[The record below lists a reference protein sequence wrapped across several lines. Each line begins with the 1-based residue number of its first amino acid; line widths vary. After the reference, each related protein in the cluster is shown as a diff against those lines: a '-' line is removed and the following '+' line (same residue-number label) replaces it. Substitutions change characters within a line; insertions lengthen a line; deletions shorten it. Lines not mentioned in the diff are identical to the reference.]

1 MTKRAANDI
10 CGWSKR
16 IFTWLKRKTSLSV
29 RGVLSLARAKR
40 SPQLNLIIRKTNP
53 LPLLNQA
60 AARHQTHQN
69 P

>member
-16 IFTWLKRKTSLSV
+16 IFTLPKTRNNLSV
-29 RGVLSLARAKR
+29 RGVLSLSRAKR

-53 LPLLNQA
+53 LPRLNEA
-60 AARHQTHQN
+60 APRRQPFQN
-69 P
+69 A